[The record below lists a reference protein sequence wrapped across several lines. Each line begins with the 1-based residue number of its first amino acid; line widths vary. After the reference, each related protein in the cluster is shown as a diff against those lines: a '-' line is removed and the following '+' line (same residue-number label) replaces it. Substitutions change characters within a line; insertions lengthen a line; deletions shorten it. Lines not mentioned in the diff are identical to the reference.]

1 MTTLIHNP
9 YLVKVS
15 TKAPSKGGAGS
26 KYPKILSMC
35 FMDVQNLTGDTFA
48 KVNDVIQAKVCH
60 ASWANE

>member
-15 TKAPSKGGAGS
+15 TKASSKGGAGS
-26 KYPKILSMC
+26 KYPKILSMW

-48 KVNDVIQAKVCH
+48 KVNDVI
-60 ASWANE
+60 